1 MGMDAHASMWKC
13 MFRGRL
19 MARKRK
25 KKNSEMRN
33 AGENKTA
40 KAFYP
45 AFDDLASL
53 KKKKPVSVEI
63 PKKEKSLKKSWEMDE
78 DQYFLAKMS
87 DVVPLSPGPEKVV
100 VSPNEDLRP
109 VHPARNDEME
119 AMAHLCDLVSGSAS
133 MDITFSDE
141 YMEGSVKGFDRKLMQ
156 KLKKGLFPIQD
167 YVDLHGMIK
176 SDAEMKMR
184 DFILKCHRQGFRC
197 ILVVHGKGLN
207 SENKVPV
214 LKEQIP
220 LWLSRGPVRKI
231 ILAFCTAMP
240 YDGGTGAIYL
250 LLKRPAGNL

>member
-1 MGMDAHASMWKC
+1 MRDVHCSVWKWEFRERRMAHK
-13 MFRGRL
+13 
-19 MARKRK
+19 KK
-25 KKNSEMRN
+25 KKN
-33 AGENKTA
+33 AKKGKTGA
-40 KAFYP
+40 RETPKIFHSAFH
-45 AFDDLASL
+45 DLARL
-53 KKKKPVSVEI
+53 KKKKPVSAEI
-63 PKKEKSLKKSWEMDE
+63 PKKEKPPKESWETDE
-78 DQYFLAKMS
+78 DQYFLSKMS
-87 DVVPLSPGPEKVV
+87 DVVPLSQGPEKIVI
-100 VSPNEDLRP
+100 SPNEDLRP
-109 VHPARNDEME
+109 LHPAKNDDME
-119 AMAHLCDLVSGSAS
+119 AVAHLCDLVSGSAP

-141 YMEGSVKGFDRKLMQ
+141 YMEGSVPGFDRKLMQ

-197 ILVVHGKGLN
+197 VLVVHGKGLN
-207 SENKVPV
+207 SENQIPV
-214 LKEQIP
+214 IKEQIP

>member
-1 MGMDAHASMWKC
+1 
-13 MFRGRL
+13 
-19 MARKRK
+19 MARKK
-25 KKNSEMRN
+25 KKKVAEKR
-33 AGENKTA
+33 KTGA
-40 KAFYP
+40 SKTPKVFHP
-45 AFDDLASL
+45 AFDDLARL
-53 KKKKPVSVEI
+53 KKKKPVLAEI
-63 PKKEKSLKKSWEMDE
+63 PKKEKPPKESWEMDE

-87 DVVPLSPGPEKVV
+87 DVVPLSQGPEKVV
-100 VSPNEDLRP
+100 MFPNEDLRP
-109 VHPARNDEME
+109 PHPAKNDDME
-119 AMAHLCDLVSGSAS
+119 AVAHLCDLVSGSAP

-250 LLKRPAGNL
+250 LLKRPSGIL